1 LKEIFQ
7 NPDILEI
14 AEILERRLMLMNRAE
29 TLKAF
34 FDNVEEDKKQFALD
48 TVDEYIFFLDRIAE
62 LRKLPYIRVDKKNPE
77 RQMLT
82 PAAKLIREYSQAV
95 DAKRKTLLMIL
106 YRVENTAADELL
118 AVLKNFE

>member
-1 LKEIFQ
+1 M
-7 NPDILEI
+7 D
-14 AEILERRLMLMNRAE
+14 RAE

-34 FDNVEEDKKQFALD
+34 FDNVDEDKKQFALD
-48 TVDEYIFFLDRIAE
+48 TVDEYLFFIDRIAE
-62 LRKLPYIRVDKKNPE
+62 LQTLPYIRVDKKNPE

-118 AVLKNFE
+118 NVLKQFE